1 MLAPHGHFRAALAA
15 EAAAIRHGLH
25 AACRLSFPT
34 STQLHTAQG
43 CAGFARAAACS
54 LFRSIFPHEWQI
66 LRPGLY
72 RSDSAHTGS
81 LHFEHGAPGF
91 HGFLIC
97 SLSFSGRRHWHGL
110 LLKLPV
116 GHLSFSRGD
125 RQRITRVILV

>member
-15 EAAAIRHGLH
+15 VANTSRHGLH

-43 CAGFARAAACS
+43 CAVFARAAACS

-97 SLSFSGRRHWHGL
+97 SLSFQAVGIGL
-110 LLKLPV
+110 
-116 GHLSFSRGD
+116 GYC
-125 RQRITRVILV
+125 